1 MKDWQALHNGV
12 LFWLARPPIR
22 GQVVRQVTSTTA
34 LTVRDRQ
41 LWWGKELT
49 EPPQGRVAS
58 MHRHMGP
65 NARFHLAPCR
75 VWRGAAGQGVRTVCL
90 PRMSAPDLRPVDR
103 RRRPNGAGRPSEFI
117 AHTRPVEAHE
127 DGPKT
132 GSRNSVAGGPSELLE
147 GAAYW
152 AGGCTRSP
160 ARRLSTFGLQGNGY
174 RGVIRNGSGTQGCF
188 RRTSGNQPSGARSGS
203 RCSGSRCFCMSHL

>member
-117 AHTRPVEAHE
+117 ARTRPVE
-127 DGPKT
+127 
-132 GSRNSVAGGPSELLE
+132 V
-147 GAAYW
+147 
-152 AGGCTRSP
+152 
-160 ARRLSTFGLQGNGY
+160 
-174 RGVIRNGSGTQGCF
+174 GVPPDVS
-188 RRTSGNQPSGARSGS
+188 QPSGCKAMGIAGSSVRGLELRAVSGGRPGTSLPVHVPALGVRGPGVFACRICRTGRVGPGARSCGGL
-203 RCSGSRCFCMSHL
+203 RGHATRH